1 MRELICRCR
10 AAEFSLFVRVARTRV
25 LAVGSELRWASAGG
39 RFEYVQLGPELVED
53 EGRTSIV
60 GIAAAAAAAGGRAVV
75 RGVGR
80 QVQARWVRQ
89 VLEALLRR
97 VS

>member
-60 GIAAAAAAAGGRAVV
+60 GIAAAGG
-75 RGVGR
+75 
-80 QVQARWVRQ
+80 
-89 VLEALLRR
+89 
-97 VS
+97 

>member
-60 GIAAAAAAAGGRAVV
+60 GIAAAAAGGRAVV
-75 RGVGR
+75 RGVELGGR
-80 QVQARWVRQ
+80 YKARWVRQ

>member
-60 GIAAAAAAAGGRAVV
+60 GIAAAGGC
-75 RGVGR
+75 GGGEVGR
-80 QVQARWVRQ
+80 QTHKQAEWVRQ